1 MKGHAHHAQH
11 SLLKIK
17 DKPVVLEHRL
27 HQSQLPAPALTCQ
40 HGIGFWAF
48 GPTYR
53 IRGEDHLRLRS
64 GLLQEGVQAGDDVN
78 VFRDG
83 VTSEAARLNHR
94 RPVQKTKRARGN
106 EVAL

>member
-48 GPTYR
+48 RPAYR
-53 IRGEDHLRLRS
+53 IGGENHLCLRS
-64 GLLQEGVQAGDDVN
+64 GILQKGVQAGDDVN
-78 VFRDG
+78 IFGDG
-83 VTSEAARLNHR
+83 VISEAAGLNHR
-94 RPVQKTKRARGN
+94 GPVQKTKRS
-106 EVAL
+106 